1 MPAVKTADL
10 VEFLGQMLRIDDLP
24 DSSNALNGLQVD
36 NGGAVS
42 KIAVA
47 VDASERTINEAAAR
61 SCDLLLV
68 HHGLLWDGNIP
79 VTGPRFRKL
88 SRLITSGIALYSAHI
103 PLDVHPT
110 LGNNAVLAKEI
121 GIDIKGTFG
130 SYKGVDLGV
139 WGDLEIGREAL
150 AARLDDTL
158 GVRIRM
164 IAGGKEQI
172 RRVGVVT
179 GAAAGMLGEAVA
191 LGLDAFITGEGN
203 HHTYFEAEENGINL
217 YYGGHYATEV
227 WGVRELGAALE
238 KEFGLPWEFID
249 FPTGM

>member
-1 MPAVKTADL
+1 MPAVKTEAL
-10 VEFLGQMLRIDDLP
+10 VEFLRETLRIDELP

-36 NGGAVS
+36 NGGSVT

-47 VDASERTINEAAAR
+47 VDASERTINEAAR
-61 SCDLLLV
+61 RGCDMLIV

-88 SRLITSGIALYSAHI
+88 SKLITSGIGLCSVHI
-103 PLDVHPT
+103 PLDVHPE
-110 LGNNAVLAKEI
+110 LGNNAVLAREL
-121 GIDIKGTFG
+121 GIVTRGTFG
-130 SYKGVDLGV
+130 SYKGVDMGV
-139 WGDLEIGREAL
+139 WGELDIRRESL

-158 GVRIRM
+158 GVRVKM
-164 IAGGKEQI
+164 IAGGPEQV
-172 RRVGVVT
+172 RKVGVIT
-179 GAAAGMLGEAVA
+179 GAAAGMLGEAVS

-203 HHTYFEAEENGINL
+203 HHTFFEAEENGINL

-227 WGVRELGAALE
+227 WGVKALGAALE
-238 KEFGLPWEFID
+238 RQFELPWEFLD

>member
-1 MPAVKTADL
+1 MSPVKTSDL
-10 VEFLGQMLRIDDLP
+10 VEYLRRILRIEELP
-24 DSSNALNGLQVD
+24 DSSNALNGLQVE
-36 NGGAVS
+36 NGGSVS

-47 VDASERTINEAAAR
+47 VDASERTISEAAAR
-61 SCDLLLV
+61 GCDLLLV

-110 LGNNAVLAKEI
+110 LGNNAVLAKELK
-121 GIDIKGTFG
+121 IDIKGTFG

-139 WGDLEIGREAL
+139 WGDLDIRRESL

-164 IAGGKEQI
+164 IAGGKEQV
-172 RRVGVVT
+172 RKVGVVT
-179 GAAAGMLGEAVA
+179 GAAAGMLGEAIA

-227 WGVRELGAALE
+227 WGVRALGAALE
-238 KEFGLPWEFID
+238 KEFGLPWEFLD